1 MRALLDTHTLIWLI
15 LGDDRLSPRA
25 KEAYQ
30 TADDVAWSV
39 VSLWETAI
47 KLSLGRK
54 DFQLKSDWME
64 TIVSEMGQS
73 GAKQIGVTTEHCKIL
88 STLPWHHRD
97 PFDRMLIAQAMHED
111 LAVIT
116 ADGVF
121 AAYEI
126 PVVW

>member
-1 MRALLDTHTLIWLI
+1 MRVLLDTHTLIWLI
-15 LGDDRLSPRA
+15 LDDDRLSPRA

-30 TADDVAWSV
+30 TADEAAWSV

-64 TIVSEMGQS
+64 TIVSEMRQS

>member
-1 MRALLDTHTLIWLI
+1 MRVLLDTHTLIWLI
-15 LGDDRLSPRA
+15 LDDDRLSPRA

-64 TIVSEMGQS
+64 TIVSEMRQS
-73 GAKQIGVTTEHCKIL
+73 GAKQVGVTAEHCKIL
-88 STLPWHHRD
+88 ATLPWRHRD